1 MKKTE
6 MRNPATTHIDKMT
19 TGEMLAVIQNENYN
33 AVRAIESALP
43 SIERACDEIASRM
56 AEGGRLI
63 YTGAGTSGRLG
74 VLDAVECPPTYG
86 ISRDRVVGILAGGKE
101 CMFRAAEGEEDNAES
116 GKRDIQSVDITPLD
130 TVVGIS
136 VAGDASYVVGSL
148 EYAKEQGCF
157 TVAVTSN
164 EDAKIAEV
172 ADIAIV
178 TDTGSEV
185 VTGST
190 RMKAG
195 SAHKMVLNM
204 ISTSV
209 MIKLGNVYEN
219 MMINLKP
226 SNVKLKE
233 RMVRITCDILGCDR
247 EESIKRLENNGWS
260 IRKAVEG

>member
-6 MRNPATTHIDKMT
+6 MRNPTTMHIDKMST
-19 TGEMLAVIQNENYN
+19 AEMLTVIQGENYN
-33 AVRAIESALP
+33 AVRAIDSVLP
-43 SIERACDEIASRM
+43 SIERSCDEIARRM
-56 AEGGRLI
+56 SEGGRLI
-63 YTGAGTSGRLG
+63 YIGAGTSGRLG

-86 ISRDRVVGILAGGKE
+86 VDRDRVVGIIAGGME
-101 CMFRAAEGEEDNAES
+101 CMFRAAEGEEDNAEA
-116 GKRDIQSVDITPLD
+116 GKRDIQGVDVTPLD

-148 EYAKEQGCF
+148 EYAREQGCF

-164 EDAKIAEV
+164 EDAKIARVAEV
-172 ADIAIV
+172 AIV
-178 TDTGSEV
+178 TDTGAEV

-204 ISTSV
+204 ISTAV

-226 SNVKLKE
+226 SNVKLKD
-233 RMVRITCDILGCDR
+233 RMIRITCDILGCDR
-247 EESIKRLENNGWS
+247 EEAIEKLNSNGWN
-260 IRKAVEG
+260 IRRAVEK